1 MVFFTDKSTVVS
13 FTPTE
18 AMAIGAL
25 SGTKVT
31 SLEYAIRF
39 DNTHGAICEKN
50 TKTCQICWDPSDT
63 GTDPVHWNSVHIR
76 AMGNDPK
83 KVDFD
88 TALSDVK
95 PTFPSEF
102 CSICFDAYT
111 ERNPAIKLTCGH
123 TFHRECGETWL
134 KKKGTCPTCRTEA
147 YFDCLKNDFIVQK
160 GAKFNHGQRH
170 AVESIVNNDLKFAV
184 INGAGGTGKSEMATV
199 LAEFEV
205 ENSTRF
211 PDLGR
216 SVFVAPTGAAAMN
229 MANRLPRHEFQVNSI
244 HSWILTTLNQLQLG
258 KNSYGTIPFL
268 FIDEAAMVSTWLFAA
283 VLEMA
288 IRLDIKR
295 IVLMGDRF
303 QLPPVGGVGTV
314 FASSC
319 IAANEGCEVFKK
331 CVFLLQENFRSNI
344 PGILHILQRIRELM
358 EAIEL
363 QQLKMGTDDDE
374 GLADATEAVKLLHLF
389 NPRRIGHAD
398 DGKRRF
404 VKGDAVMCLK
414 NIKIDRDNGKVPE
427 LVVGNG
433 SIGEVLDAEYDKV
446 APHDVVYMCV
456 RFGEAVY
463 EYPVRSWYAE
473 SIYHIG
479 TKNDD
484 DMDALKRNA
493 RNIQQISLMF
503 EKLSLAS
510 MQTVHKYQG
519 SQKPYVITSMYQKK
533 RDVKEDSNPPG
544 FHSLNLLYTAASRAQ
559 TEVYFVFDHVTLKH
573 FMDTPTVAPAD
584 RQLIARLAL
593 EFGAGQ
599 PLIEGV

>member
-1 MVFFTDKSTVVS
+1 
-13 FTPTE
+13 
-18 AMAIGAL
+18 
-25 SGTKVT
+25 
-31 SLEYAIRF
+31 
-39 DNTHGAICEKN
+39 
-50 TKTCQICWDPSDT
+50 
-63 GTDPVHWNSVHIR
+63 
-76 AMGNDPK
+76 
-83 KVDFD
+83 
-88 TALSDVK
+88 
-95 PTFPSEF
+95 
-102 CSICFDAYT
+102 
-111 ERNPAIKLTCGH
+111 
-123 TFHRECGETWL
+123 
-134 KKKGTCPTCRTEA
+134 
-147 YFDCLKNDFIVQK
+147 
-160 GAKFNHGQRH
+160 
-170 AVESIVNNDLKFAV
+170 
-184 INGAGGTGKSEMATV
+184 MATV

-374 GLADATEAVKLLHLF
+374 GLADATEAVKLLHLKEDDFRGNHKAGAHLCTVIDDIGNQHSLVGVIKSTLDTLNTNWKSQCAETNETSSAFSDHVCVLSSLKNETMLLDDRVEKSKEFRDMLHLF

-484 DMDALKRNA
+484 DMDALKRNV

-599 PLIEGV
+599 PKIDVV